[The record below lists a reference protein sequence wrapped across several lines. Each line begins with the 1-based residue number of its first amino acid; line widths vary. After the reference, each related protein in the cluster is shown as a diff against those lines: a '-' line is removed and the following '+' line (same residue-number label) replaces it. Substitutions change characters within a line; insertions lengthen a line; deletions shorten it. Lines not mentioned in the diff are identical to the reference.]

1 MARNEV
7 EKSRSIG
14 RNSKF
19 ALNADHERLKRMIAK
34 REKTLEELLEQSKD
48 QLNFFNEKQI
58 SRHDDAR
65 LEDEESYSPRD
76 MDIQK

>member
-1 MARNEV
+1 
-7 EKSRSIG
+7 
-14 RNSKF
+14 
-19 ALNADHERLKRMIAK
+19 MIAK